1 MSVPGEAAEAVP
13 SEEGEVRTAHAGTFA
28 SLQDAVDFVT
38 LPPGEGSGEAG
49 FSYRADGQVDVVY
62 FL

>member
-1 MSVPGEAAEAVP
+1 MAVPGEAVP
-13 SEEGEVRTAHAGTFA
+13 SEEAEVKTSHAGTFA

-38 LPPGEGSGEAG
+38 QPPAQGSGEAG

>member
-1 MSVPGEAAEAVP
+1 MAVPGEVVP
-13 SEEGEVRTAHAGTFA
+13 SEEGEARTSSHAGTFA

-38 LPPGEGSGEAG
+38 QPPGQGSGEAG

-62 FL
+62 FH

>member
-1 MSVPGEAAEAVP
+1 MAVPDEAVP
-13 SEEGEVRTAHAGTFA
+13 SEEGEVKTSHAGTFA

-62 FL
+62 FH